1 MRRGSTFPVYEVKEQ
16 TENEASLSTV
26 KDAGDGG
33 LRVLPKGLEIRS
45 TVVIR
50 LNFIYLPLTSRS
62 RSAPFAPFCV
72 WCGGHSLISYQRVFR
87 VLQIADLFVRSV

>member
-1 MRRGSTFPVYEVKEQ
+1 MKEQ

-26 KDAGDGG
+26 KDAGGGGDGG